1 MSAREATREFRR
13 VPVDVAW
20 ARDLDAFVNAAIGEV
35 PPPEELEDQAQGA
48 LAAGYHRDRG
58 LLRYAEGAPLD
69 EVRAAFRRATEYT
82 LALFRLRAP
91 REPWQP
97 ADDVDESLTNSRRA
111 LEALELALAC
121 GAHDL
126 ATALAPL
133 VWDPP
138 DATYIGPSSVVCT
151 PEEQRLA
158 YALRDL
164 LANDGAND
172 GASDGASDVVNML
185 PDTEW
190 HTSLQRAR
198 GWALV
203 SVAAHDSHALALA
216 IAALREAHRAAVRAR
231 LAEIGTLDRLDLL
244 LDVPSLAYAAFGR
257 AHLGYVPLPDADA
270 YFPRGLA
277 RDDQ

>member
-1 MSAREATREFRR
+1 MSAPEATHAPRR
-13 VPVDVAW
+13 VPVDIAW
-20 ARDLDAFVNAAIGEV
+20 ARELDAFVSAAIVDV
-35 PPPEELEDQAQGA
+35 PPPDELDDQAQGA
-48 LAAGYHRDRG
+48 LAAGYHRDLG
-58 LLRYAEGAPLD
+58 LLRYADGAPLD

-97 ADDVDESLTNSRRA
+97 TEDVDESLTNSRRA
-111 LEALELALAC
+111 LDALELGLAC

-138 DATYIGPSSVVCT
+138 GATYIGPNSVVCT

-164 LANDGAND
+164 LVN
-172 GASDGASDVVNML
+172 DGASDVVGAL

-190 HTSLQRAR
+190 HTTLQQAR

-203 SVAAHDSHALALA
+203 SIAARDPNALA
-216 IAALREAHRAAVRAR
+216 IAIETLREDHRAAVRAR
-231 LAEIGTLDRLDLL
+231 LAEIGALDRLDLL
-244 LDVPSLAYAAFGR
+244 LDVPSLAYAALGR
-257 AHLGYVPLPDADA
+257 ARLGYVPLPDADA
-270 YFPRGLA
+270 YFPHDLA
-277 RDDQ
+277 REDQ